1 MFGRPVP
8 DCLDGVAKVKEKNM
22 YAVLETGGKQYQVQV
37 GDQVKVEKL
46 TSEVGA
52 TVELDKVLALG
63 GETFKAGTPYVEG
76 ASVKAT
82 VLEQGKGKKILIGK
96 FRPKSGYRRTR
107 GHRQPYTLLKIEAI
121 NA

>member
-1 MFGRPVP
+1 
-8 DCLDGVAKVKEKNM
+8 M

-52 TVELDKVLALG
+52 TVVLALG

>member
-1 MFGRPVP
+1 
-8 DCLDGVAKVKEKNM
+8 M

-76 ASVKAT
+76 TSVKAT

>member
-1 MFGRPVP
+1 
-8 DCLDGVAKVKEKNM
+8 M

-76 ASVKAT
+76 ASVKAI

>member
-1 MFGRPVP
+1 
-8 DCLDGVAKVKEKNM
+8 M
-22 YAVLETGGKQYQVQV
+22 YAVLETGGKQFQVQV
-37 GDQVKVEKL
+37 GDQIKVEKL
-46 TSEVGA
+46 AGEVGESIA
-52 TVELDKVLALG
+52 IDKVLMLG
-63 GETFKAGTPYVEG
+63 GDALKVGKPYIEG

-82 VLEQGKGKKILIGK
+82 VVAQGKDKKIVIGK